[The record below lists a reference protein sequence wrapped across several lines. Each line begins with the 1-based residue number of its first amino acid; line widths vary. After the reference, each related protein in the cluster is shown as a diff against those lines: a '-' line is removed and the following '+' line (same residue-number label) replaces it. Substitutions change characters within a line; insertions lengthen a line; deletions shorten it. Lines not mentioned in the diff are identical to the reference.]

1 MRISALELL
10 AYGPFRGVALDFSA
24 PGLHVVLGR
33 NEAGKSTTLRAI
45 AGLLYGIDAKTPDA
59 HVHRFG
65 DLRIGGVLEDAAG
78 ERVRVI
84 RRKGNTNTLLDARE
98 QPLDEGV
105 MKKLLAGVT
114 KETFAH
120 AFGLDHGTLEAG
132 AKALLEGRGDLG
144 ESLFDASVGG
154 GGEVQRLL
162 SELTAEADRLFKPR
176 GSALPL
182 NDALKSFAEAQKAI
196 REKESRP
203 EAFLDQERGLAEAFA
218 AREARVKERADLA
231 DRRARLE
238 RAKRRLP
245 LERRRQRAVERR
257 GAGVLAGEHARKHAA
272 QLGALKDRFAAYKH
286 AREQARAS
294 LADVERLAER
304 VAEAARRAGL
314 DAGVDAERL
323 RLDARKEERVNAL
336 LRDRTR
342 LLGALESSRVEIAK
356 QERELA
362 RLVAGAAGD
371 PRSIEADADSAELAA
386 ALERARNL
394 GDAESRLA
402 TRRAQV
408 DRKRRDLEAKARSG
422 GLFDGTLEAF
432 IALRL
437 PSAAS
442 VEGLEAR
449 AAAAAQALAR
459 LNERSATLEDEAA
472 AIERQIAGQSGDFA
486 PPDVA
491 ALATARSARD
501 EAWAAV
507 RAADAS
513 ARGRAEVE
521 LERLLREADA
531 VADRMIREADRVTTL
546 ARLRSEAETNER
558 QAERLA
564 AERERTTAERA
575 ALGDELAALF
585 AEARITP
592 PRPAAFAE
600 MSAWL
605 DRHAQTSADFASL
618 REAEDEITSEGQKI
632 DGARRDLLR
641 ALAAVSDAGVAPSA
655 PVGDA
660 SGSPSAL
667 GAAPGDASGAP
678 SSLAALITVG
688 ARRLAA
694 LESARREAAEAARA
708 VLKVRGDLDE
718 RVASRERDEAALA
731 EVATKL
737 TPLIAPLGV
746 STDASAEE
754 VARAIEA
761 IRELFAVA
769 DKRADAEARARGLD
783 AGARELEADLTRAL
797 RELAPDLAELEPR
810 DAAHALFARGAEALV
825 VVADLERV
833 ARELEAEGEAS
844 PVDEDD
850 ARLAADPD
858 AAARALDELTD
869 RIDEADLDVTRLTER
884 IGGVRKGLEEMR
896 GESHAAEAAAAAQQK
911 LARVRETAERWCRVK
926 LAAVL
931 LSREIERYR
940 QENQGP
946 LLTSSSALFARLTLG
961 AFSGI
966 KAGFDDKDR
975 PCLRC
980 VRADGVTEV
989 DVPGLSDGTR
999 DQLYLSLRLASL
1011 LRRAEVAEPM
1021 PLVLDDVLIQL
1032 DDQRAAAAL
1041 GVLAE
1046 VSRKMQVLFFTHH
1059 ARLVDLARAS
1069 VPAGDLSV
1077 HELVSGPYAA
1087 PPLAAAP
1094 S

>member
-1 MRISALELL
+1 MRLATLELL
-10 AYGPFRGVALDFSA
+10 AYGPFRGVALDFSS
-24 PGLHVVLGR
+24 PGVHVVLGR

-45 AGLLYGIDAKTPDA
+45 TGLLYGIDAKTPDA
-59 HVHRFG
+59 HVHRFA
-65 DLRIGGVLEDAAG
+65 DLRVGGVLEDAAG
-78 ERVRVI
+78 ARVRVI
-84 RRKGNTNTLLDARE
+84 RRKGNANTLLDERE

-105 MKKLLAGVT
+105 MKKLLGGVS
-114 KETFAH
+114 KETFTH
-120 AFGLDHGTLEAG
+120 AFGLDHGALEAG

-162 SELTAEADRLFKPR
+162 AELNAEADRLYKPR

-203 EAFLDQERGLAEAFA
+203 EAFLEQERGLAEAIA

-231 DRRARLE
+231 ARRARLE

-245 LERRRQRAVERR
+245 LERRRRRALERR
-257 GAGVLAGEHARKHAA
+257 GE
-272 QLGALKDRFAAYKH
+272 LGALADERVHEHAARLDALKERFVAYKH
-286 AREQARAS
+286 AREQRRAS
-294 LADVERLAER
+294 LADVERLADR

-314 DAGVDAERL
+314 DAGANAEAL
-323 RLDARKEERVNAL
+323 RLDARKEERVHAL

-342 LLGALESSRVEIAK
+342 LVGAIESARVEIAK

-362 RLVAGAAGD
+362 RLGAIAGD
-371 PRSIEADADSAELAA
+371 APSSGADARGADVAELAA

-402 TRRAQV
+402 TRRAQLE
-408 DRKRRDLEAKARSG
+408 RRRRDLEAKARAG
-422 GLFDGTLEAF
+422 GLFDGSLEAF
-432 IALRL
+432 VALRL
-437 PSAAS
+437 PSVAG
-442 VEGLEAR
+442 VERLEAR
-449 AAAAAQALAR
+449 AEAAAQALAR
-459 LNERSATLEDEAA
+459 LAERGFDLEKEAA
-472 AIERQIAGQSGDFA
+472 AIERQIAVQSGDFA
-486 PPDVA
+486 PPDAAALVA
-491 ALATARSARD
+491 ARRARD
-501 EAWAAV
+501 DAWAAL
-507 RAADAS
+507 RAADAA

-521 LERLLREADA
+521 MERLLREADA

-546 ARLRSEAETNER
+546 ARLRSEAETNARQSER
-558 QAERLA
+558 IA
-564 AERERTTAERA
+564 AERERATAELA
-575 ALGDELAALF
+575 AERDELAALF
-585 AEARITP
+585 AEAKLAP
-592 PRPAAFAE
+592 PRPAAFSE
-600 MSAWL
+600 MRAWL
-605 DRHAQTSADFASL
+605 ERHAQIGESFAAL
-618 REAEDEITSEGQKI
+618 REAESEIADEAQKV
-632 DGARRDLLR
+632 DGARRDLLQ
-641 ALAAVSDAGVAPSA
+641 ALASS
-655 PVGDA
+655 GDA
-660 SGSPSAL
+660 PE
-667 GAAPGDASGAP
+667 PSGA
-678 SSLAALITVG
+678 LAALIALA

-708 VLKVRGDLDE
+708 VVKVRVELDD
-718 RVASRERDEAALA
+718 RVAARQRDEAALA

-746 STDASAEE
+746 PVDASAEE
-754 VARAIEA
+754 VNRAIEA
-761 IRELFAVA
+761 LRELFALA

-783 AGARELEADLTRAL
+783 AEAREFEADLARAVH
-797 RELAPDLAELEPR
+797 ELAPDLTERDPREAAE
-810 DAAHALFARGAEALV
+810 ALFARGAEARD
-825 VVADLERV
+825 AAQELERV

-844 PVDEDD
+844 PALVDEDEE
-850 ARLAADPD
+850 RLAADPD
-858 AAARALDELTD
+858 ALARALDALTE
-869 RIDEADLDVTRLTER
+869 RIDEVDADVTRLTER
-884 IGGVRKGLEEMR
+884 IGGLRKGLEEMR

-911 LARVRETAERWCRVK
+911 LARVREAAERWCRVK
-926 LAAVL
+926 LAAAL

-940 QENQGP
+940 EENQGP

-961 AFSGI
+961 AFSGV

-980 VRADGVTEV
+980 VRADGREV

-1032 DDQRAAAAL
+1032 DDQRASAAL

-1069 VPAGDLSV
+1069 VPAGELCV
-1077 HELVSGPYAA
+1077 HELVSGPYAVESI
-1087 PPLAAAP
+1087 AAAP
-1094 S
+1094 G

>member
-203 EAFLDQERGLAEAFA
+203 EAFLDQERGLAEAVA

-257 GAGVLAGEHARKHAA
+257 GELGALAGEHAQEHAA
-272 QLGALKDRFAAYKH
+272 RLDALKDRFAAYKH
-286 AREQARAS
+286 AREQAHAS

-304 VAEAARRAGL
+304 VAEASRRAGL
-314 DAGVDAERL
+314 DPGVDAEPL

-342 LLGALESSRVEIAK
+342 LLGAIESSRVEIAK

-362 RLVAGAAGD
+362 RLGAGAAEGA
-371 PRSIEADADSAELAA
+371 RSIGAEAGSVDTAELAA

-394 GDAESRLA
+394 GDAEARLA

-408 DRKRRDLEAKARSG
+408 ERRRRELEAKARAA
-422 GLFDGTLEAF
+422 GLFDGPLEAF

-437 PSAAS
+437 PSPAS

-449 AAAAAQALAR
+449 ADAAAQALAR
-459 LNERSATLEDEAA
+459 LSDRCAALENEAA
-472 AIERQIAGQSGDFA
+472 AIERQIAGHSGDFA

-491 ALATARSARD
+491 ALAAARSARD

-507 RAADAS
+507 RSADAS

-546 ARLRSEAETNER
+546 ARLRSEAETNAR
-558 QAERLA
+558 QAERLV
-564 AERERTTAERA
+564 AERERATAERD
-575 ALGDELAALF
+575 ALGDELAGLF
-585 AEARITP
+585 AEARIAP
-592 PRPAAFAE
+592 PHGAAFAE

-605 DRHAQTSADFASL
+605 DRHAQISDAFASL
-618 REAEDEITSEGQKI
+618 SEAEGEITSEAQKVE
-632 DGARRDLLR
+632 GARRDLLR
-641 ALAAVSDAGVAPSA
+641 ALAAVGDAPESA
-655 PVGDA
+655 GAAAGDA
-660 SGSPSAL
+660 SES
-667 GAAPGDASGAP
+667 P
-678 SSLAALITVG
+678 SSLSALITRG

-708 VLKVRGDLDE
+708 VVKVRGDLDD
-718 RVASRERDEAALA
+718 RVAARERDEAALA
-731 EVATKL
+731 EVAAKL

-746 STDASAEE
+746 PVDASAEE
-754 VARAIEA
+754 VTRAIEA
-761 IRELFAVA
+761 LRELFSVT
-769 DKRADAEARARGLD
+769 DKRADAEARARALE
-783 AGARELEADLTRAL
+783 AGAREFEADLARAL

-810 DAAHALFARGAEALV
+810 DAAQALFARGAEALG
-825 VVADLERV
+825 VAAELERV
-833 ARELEAEGEAS
+833 ARELEAEGEVSA
-844 PVDEDD
+844 VDEDE

-858 AAARALDELTD
+858 AALRALDELTD

-911 LARVRETAERWCRVK
+911 LARVRETAERWSRVK

-940 QENQGP
+940 EENQGP

-1046 VSRKMQVLFFTHH
+1046 VSRQMQVLFFTHH

-1069 VPAGDLSV
+1069 VPAGELSV

-1094 S
+1094 G